1 MASSTPTWVF
11 GSNFQVELKNGKATR
26 LQSLE
31 SPYCLIGPSGK
42 PLLDSREIEGSI
54 LITWHYQGDKPE
66 GTVSAEG
73 AIFAGRDEGTL
84 PFYSYGL

>member
-42 PLLDSREIEGSI
+42 PLLDSSEIEGRI
-54 LITWHYQGDKPE
+54 LITYVWGQG
-66 GTVSAEG
+66 V
-73 AIFAGRDEGTL
+73 
-84 PFYSYGL
+84 YSGIARVINLRGQ